1 MKKSSDA
8 NNTPGLILFL
18 GVLFILGGGAACVF
32 GFLKSIKVLGI
43 VGLVLFAVGV
53 LVFVFGILRALSIKK
68 YKALYNDP
76 NAHVTNAK
84 FVKAKMS
91 SYSSKSV
98 GVGPVSVPTS
108 INVYKKIIYTYKTPF

>member
-1 MKKSSDA
+1 MNKSRKGDFYE
-8 NNTPGLILFL
+8 NTEEDGSP
-18 GVLFILGGGAACVF
+18 
-32 GFLKSIKVLGI
+32 I
-43 VGLVLFAVGV
+43 VTPQKD
-53 LVFVFGILRALSIKK
+53 VFGILRALSIKK

-98 GVGPVSVPTS
+98 GVGPVNVPTS
-108 INVYKKIIYTYKTPF
+108 INVYKKIIYTYTDETGVEHTATSTMSYTPNQVKHLEGWGTFKII